1 MNSLIL
7 ANSTNTALTE
17 QTLPNLAER
26 FFNFIDVKERSVE
39 TYKGAIKQFML
50 YLANNGINEPQRE
63 TIIEWRESLRESHKA
78 TTIQLYI
85 TAVKLF
91 FSWLAQ
97 EGYYKN
103 IAEKI
108 KGAKIRKEHKR
119 DCLTSNQSKSVL
131 NEIDT
136 ATAKGK
142 RDYAIIALLLTTGL
156 RTIEIIRA
164 DIADLRIVGDDTVL
178 FVQGKGRDDKSE
190 YVKVAPQVERAI
202 RQYLKTRGTSNEA
215 EPLFTSEGNHNANGR
230 LTTRTIRRLVK
241 DALLNVGLNSDRLT
255 AHSLRHTA
263 ATIAL
268 LKGADIT
275 EVQQML
281 RHTSINTTMIYSHA
295 LSRAN
300 NNSELT
306 IADAIL

>member
-1 MNSLIL
+1 MNSLTIT
-7 ANSTNTALTE
+7 AQNTELQAVDLT
-17 QTLPNLAER
+17 NLAER
-26 FFNFIDVKERSVE
+26 FFNFVDVKERSVE
-39 TYKGAIKQFML
+39 TYRGAIKQFML
-50 YLANNGINEPQRE
+50 YLHENGITAPTRE
-63 TIIEWRESLRESHKA
+63 TIINWRDSLKADHKA

-85 TAVKLF
+85 TSVKLF
-91 FSWLAQ
+91 FSWLSQ
-97 EGYYKN
+97 EGLYKN
-103 IAEKI
+103 IAEKV

-119 DCLTSNQSKSVL
+119 DCLTSNQSRNVL
-131 NEIDT
+131 HEINTTTD
-136 ATAKGK
+136 KGK

-164 DIADLRIVGDDTVL
+164 DVADLRVVGDDTVL

-202 RQYLKTRGTSNEA
+202 RQYLKTRGNYTEA
-215 EPLFTSEGNHNANGR
+215 EPLFTSEGNHNFNGR

-241 DALLNVGLNSDRLT
+241 EALLNVGLNSDRLT
-255 AHSLRHTA
+255 AHSLRHTS

-281 RHTSINTTMIYSHA
+281 RHSNINTTLIYSHA
-295 LSRAN
+295 LSRAK

>member
-1 MNSLIL
+1 MNSLTIT
-7 ANSTNTALTE
+7 AQNTELQAVDLS
-17 QTLPNLAER
+17 NLAER
-26 FFNFIDVKERSVE
+26 FFNFVDVKERSVE
-39 TYKGAIKQFML
+39 TYRGAIKQFML
-50 YLANNGINEPQRE
+50 YLHDNEITAPTRE
-63 TIIEWRESLRESHKA
+63 TIINWRDSLKADHKA

-85 TAVKLF
+85 TSVKLF
-91 FSWLAQ
+91 FSWLSQ
-97 EGYYKN
+97 EGLYKN
-103 IAEKI
+103 IAEKV

-119 DCLTSNQSKSVL
+119 DCLTSNQSKNVL
-131 NEIDT
+131 HEINTTTD
-136 ATAKGK
+136 KGK

-164 DIADLRIVGDDTVL
+164 DIADLRVVGDDTVL

-190 YVKVAPQVERAI
+190 YVKVAPQVEKAI
-202 RQYLKTRGTSNEA
+202 RQYLKTRGSYTEA
-215 EPLFTSEGNHNANGR
+215 EPLFTSEGNHNFNGR

-241 DALLNVGLNSDRLT
+241 EALLNVGLNSDRLT
-255 AHSLRHTA
+255 AHSLRHTS

-281 RHTSINTTMIYSHA
+281 RHTNINTTMIYSHA
-295 LSRAN
+295 LSRAK

>member
-1 MNSLIL
+1 MNSLTIT
-7 ANSTNTALTE
+7 AQNTELQAVDLT
-17 QTLPNLAER
+17 NLAER
-26 FFNFIDVKERSVE
+26 FFNFVDVKERSVE
-39 TYKGAIKQFML
+39 TYRGAIKQFML
-50 YLANNGINEPQRE
+50 YLHENGITAPTRE
-63 TIIEWRESLRESHKA
+63 TIINWRDSLKADHKA

-85 TAVKLF
+85 TSVKLF
-91 FSWLAQ
+91 FSWLSQ
-97 EGYYKN
+97 EGLYKN
-103 IAEKI
+103 IAEKV

-119 DCLTSNQSKSVL
+119 DCLTSNQSRNVL
-131 NEIDT
+131 HEINTTTD
-136 ATAKGK
+136 KGK

-164 DIADLRIVGDDTVL
+164 DVADLRVVGDDTVL

-202 RQYLKTRGTSNEA
+202 RQYLKTRGNYTEA
-215 EPLFTSEGNHNANGR
+215 EPLFTSEGNHNFNGR

-241 DALLNVGLNSDRLT
+241 EALLNVGLNSDRLT
-255 AHSLRHTA
+255 AHSLRHTS

-281 RHTSINTTMIYSHA
+281 RHTSINTTLIYSHA
-295 LSRAN
+295 LSRAK

>member
-1 MNSLIL
+1 MNDLTLI
-7 ANSTNTALTE
+7 ATNTALTE
-17 QTLPNLAER
+17 QTLPSLAER
-26 FFNFIDVKERSVE
+26 FYNFIDVKQRSVE

-50 YLANNGINEPQRE
+50 YLANNGITEPQRQ
-63 TIIEWRESLRESHKA
+63 TIIDWREQLKENHKA

-91 FSWLAQ
+91 FSWLSQ

-131 NEIDT
+131 HEINT
-136 ATAKGK
+136 TTAKGK

-164 DIADLRIVGDDTVL
+164 DIADLRVVGDDTVL

-190 YVKVAPQVERAI
+190 YVKVAPQVETAI
-202 RQYLKTRGTSNEA
+202 RQYLKTRATNNA
-215 EPLFTSEGNHNANGR
+215 NEPLFTSESNHNSNGR

-241 DALLNVGLNSDRLT
+241 EALLNVGLNSDRLT
-255 AHSLRHTA
+255 AHSLRHTS

-281 RHTSINTTMIYSHA
+281 RHSNINTTLIYSHA